1 MDIKRQATARIC
13 GQVIS
18 VGPRAIVGKSG
29 KNKCELIIEASS
41 NAQYPCPVRVEAYGD
56 EISAQ
61 ASGYA
66 AGDWIEVE
74 AHLRGRE
81 YQGKHYVSVSAW
93 KIHAVDIAPAKGEGE
108 ARPQATER
116 AETKADSDDMAGE
129 GDSGEM
135 PF

>member
-29 KNKCELIIEASS
+29 KHKCELVIEASS
-41 NAQYPCPVRVEAYGD
+41 NAQYPCPVKVEAYGD
-56 EISAQ
+56 EISEQ

-93 KIHAVDIAPAKGEGE
+93 KIHAVDIAPAKVESE
-108 ARPQATER
+108 ARQQAKDRT
-116 AETKADSDDMAGE
+116 AKADNIDDMAGE
-129 GDSGEM
+129 GDSESM